1 MANEEAQRQGKERD
15 KTEPTDG
22 RRLLHSPVTLIVP
35 WFDRSEKKIE
45 EKERPDE

>member
-1 MANEEAQRQGKERD
+1 MANEEAQRQGKER
-15 KTEPTDG
+15 PTKRN